1 MGSGS
6 ALAPVWQVRKVFG
19 PVPDPAVAWQIER
32 SLKTLPMRVAAANAN
47 ALELAKRLE
56 EHPGVAASYY
66 PGLPGHPGHDVAVKQ
81 MSLGFGPVV
90 SADVRGG
97 ASAAEA
103 VVNALQLVRHAPS
116 LGGVDSL
123 ACLPAHTSHIQLG
136 VEGRQEAGIPEG
148 LVRFS
153 VGIEDVDDVWA
164 DLDQALARAA
174 VMAR

>member
-1 MGSGS
+1 
-6 ALAPVWQVRKVFG
+6 
-19 PVPDPAVAWQIER
+19 
-32 SLKTLPMRVAAANAN
+32 
-47 ALELAKRLE
+47 
-56 EHPGVAASYY
+56 
-66 PGLPGHPGHDVAVKQ
+66 

-90 SADVRGG
+90 SAEVRGG

-136 VEGRQEAGIPEG
+136 VEGRKEAGIPEG